1 MKVLVD
7 TRSNSLVIT
16 GEPTAVEAAAKIV
29 RELDIPSD
37 VQPREM
43 KVIELK
49 QADAAALAT
58 LATTLATDLLK
69 SQRGAEYTPRAASCP
84 TQRPTV

>member
-29 RELDIPSD
+29 RELDILRMSNR
-37 VQPREM
+37 V
-43 KVIELK
+43 K
-49 QADAAALAT
+49 
-58 LATTLATDLLK
+58 
-69 SQRGAEYTPRAASCP
+69 
-84 TQRPTV
+84 